1 MSHIES
7 CFITLT
13 YNDDNLP
20 YDVFSPLPSLC
31 KRDVQ
36 LFMKRLRKMFSYKQI
51 RFYLCGEYGEQTHR
65 PHYHAIIFGH
75 DFNADTDF
83 HGSSKTLEH
92 LWQFGNNYVG
102 QCNPKTIQYVAGY
115 VTKKYVNKKRDTI
128 TPEFTLMSRRPG
140 IGFYALNS
148 YEQLFISSSSLVDYV
163 NKNGILPSVIQFNG
177 RTYPL
182 DRYFKWKLYDTL
194 DISEKKLYS
203 NFIAKLLHNQKQA
216 LDLGLTDL
224 IEFEDKIDEQSRR
237 NFRAKSKIYNKVRD
251 L

>member
-1 MSHIES
+1 MSHLES
-7 CFITLT
+7 SFITLT

-36 LFMKRLRKMFSYKQI
+36 LFMKRLRKKLNKEI
-51 RFYLCGEYGEQTHR
+51 RFYLCGEYGENTHR

-75 DFNADTDF
+75 DFNSDKDF
-83 HGSSKTLEH
+83 HGSSATLSE
-92 LWQFGNNYVG
+92 LWTYGNNFVG
-102 QCNPKTIQYVAGY
+102 YCNPKTIQYVAGY
-115 VTKKYVNKKRDTI
+115 VTKKFVNKKRDTI

-140 IGFYALNS
+140 IGFYAVNS
-148 YEQLFISSSSLVDYV
+148 YEQLFSNSTSFVDFV
-163 NKNGILPSVIQFNG
+163 NKNGVLPSSVSFNG

-194 DISEKKLYS
+194 DLSTKKLYS
-203 NFIAKLLHNQKQA
+203 RFMASLLQKQGQS
-216 LDLGLTDL
+216 LELGYTNL
-224 IEFEDKIDEQSRR
+224 IEFEDKIDLQSRK
-237 NFRAKSKIYNKVRD
+237 NLKAKYSIYNKKRD